1 MSIWRFE
8 PEINGKHVV
17 DDAGNTVAVEVE
29 VDEDPEKVDV
39 VVSVDGKEVKSDYLL
54 PDSVYHWLKWI
65 ALLLLP
71 TMAWM
76 CTALD
81 DVWILPYGDQISMT
95 LNIIGTAIAVLIGV
109 STLKNEV

>member
-39 VVSVDGKEVKSDYLL
+39 VVYVDG
-54 PDSVYHWLKWI
+54 
-65 ALLLLP
+65 
-71 TMAWM
+71 
-76 CTALD
+76 
-81 DVWILPYGDQISMT
+81 
-95 LNIIGTAIAVLIGV
+95 
-109 STLKNEV
+109 